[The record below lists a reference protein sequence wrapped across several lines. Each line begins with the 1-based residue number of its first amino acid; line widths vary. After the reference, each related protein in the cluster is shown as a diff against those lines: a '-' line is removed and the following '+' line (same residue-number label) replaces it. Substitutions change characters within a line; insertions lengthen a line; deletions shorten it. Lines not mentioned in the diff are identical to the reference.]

1 MLTRYERDTPVFL
14 SLYRFIAYGLSVIL
28 TQVLPLNS
36 PEGPSPGT
44 YSLLGLMGLYTVLK
58 VGGPIRAWR
67 SGRPGLVLLWIDFI
81 LCLAVLLGTGGL
93 DSAYLLYSLTPLIT
107 ASLLFTESLS
117 LALTAVSAVS
127 VTVAHLTAIWWDTP
141 YTPLT
146 SEHRLFWLI
155 LFVMSAFLTA
165 TMVYRSNLN
174 LRQRIEVT
182 AVDEERRRM
191 RRELHDGLAQSLGYM
206 RMRTEMVA
214 KLIGDGKVQ
223 EAQATLK
230 EVLTTTE
237 DTYQEVR
244 DTLNQL
250 QAETGPITKALEN
263 YVAAF
268 GEQSGIETH
277 FQATPPD
284 VHLQAPVELQLL
296 RIVQEALRNV
306 RRHSKATQAQVQ
318 MTVNRK
324 TVQLII
330 QDNGRGFDYN
340 EKATGDSGHHGLV
353 VMRERAEGM
362 GGSLNITSV
371 PGQGTLIRAVI
382 PHSDRRW

>member
-14 SLYRFIAYGLSVIL
+14 SLYRFVSYGLAVIL

-36 PEGPSPGT
+36 LEGPSPGT
-44 YSLLGLMGLYTVLK
+44 YMLLGLAGLYTVLK

-67 SGRPGLVLLWIDFI
+67 SGSSGLVLLWIDFI
-81 LCLAVLLGTGGL
+81 LCLAILLGTGGL

-107 ASLLFTESLS
+107 ASLLFTERLS
-117 LALTAVSAVS
+117 LAVTTISAVS
-127 VTVAHLTAIWWDTP
+127 VTFAHLTAIWWDTP

-146 SEHRLFWLI
+146 LENRLFWLI
-155 LFVMSAFLTA
+155 LFVTSAFLTA
-165 TMVYRSNLN
+165 TMVHRSNLN

-182 AVDEERRRM
+182 AVDEERRRI

-214 KLIGDGKVQ
+214 KLIGDGRVQ
-223 EAQATLK
+223 EAQSTLK
-230 EVLTTTE
+230 EVLATTE

-244 DTLNQL
+244 DTLDQL
-250 QAETGPITKALEN
+250 SAETGPITTVLAG

-268 GEQSGIETH
+268 GEQSGIESH

-284 VHLQAPVELQLL
+284 VRLPAPVDFQLI

-318 MTVNRK
+318 LTANRK
-324 TVQLII
+324 SVQLII

-362 GGSLNITSV
+362 GGSLNVTSL
-371 PGQGTLIRAVI
+371 PGQGTLIRAII
-382 PHSDRRW
+382 PHPDRRR